1 MSNMLNYIFAQRNAY
16 GVAQR
21 KIAQIFRQ
29 EGGYTLEELLMEE
42 ECLIN
47 QISAQNPK
55 LIEYL
60 CQRDTLKQLIKYSTR
75 FPTDPNNADKA
86 HKFPFVASN
95 VLNSNQTIC
104 QAMLEGGW

>member
-21 KIAQIFRQ
+21 KIAQIFKQ
-29 EGGYTLEELLMEE
+29 EGGYTLEEFLLEE
-42 ECLIN
+42 ECMIN

-60 CQRDTLKQLIKYSTR
+60 CQGSTLKQLIAYSTR
-75 FPTDPNNADKA
+75 MPAEQ
-86 HKFPFVASN
+86 HH
-95 VLNSNQTIC
+95 
-104 QAMLEGGW
+104 